1 MQKIITLANQKGG
14 AGKTSTAVAIVQAA
28 AAEGLKVLAIDLD
41 PQANFTMT
49 LAGDTRGK
57 GSFELLEG
65 TPARQTIQ
73 ETKQGIHLIAAS
85 KNLAAVQTATGSAKR
100 LQKALQPIKSI
111 YDIIVIDTPPTAGEL
126 LYNALQASN
135 GLIIP
140 LQADIYNLQG
150 LYQIADTA
158 NIFKKSNPDLKVL
171 GFVLTRYDGRSTLAK
186 SLKNTITQKAAEM
199 GIEHLADIREGI
211 AIKEAA
217 AFQENLFEYAPKAKP
232 AQDYKELFNKIM
244 EG

>member
-1 MQKIITLANQKGG
+1 M
-14 AGKTSTAVAIVQAA
+14 
-28 AAEGLKVLAIDLD
+28 
-41 PQANFTMT
+41 
-49 LAGDTRGK
+49 
-57 GSFELLEG
+57 
-65 TPARQTIQ
+65 
-73 ETKQGIHLIAAS
+73 
-85 KNLAAVQTATGSAKR
+85 
-100 LQKALQPIKSI
+100 
-111 YDIIVIDTPPTAGEL
+111 
-126 LYNALQASN
+126 
-135 GLIIP
+135 
-140 LQADIYNLQG
+140 QG

-232 AQDYKELFNKIM
+232 AQDYKELFKKIM

>member
-1 MQKIITLANQKGG
+1 MQIITLANQKGG
-14 AGKTSTAVAIVQAA
+14 AGKTSTAAAIIQAA
-28 AAEGLKVLAIDLD
+28 ASEGLKVLAIDLD
-41 PQANFTMT
+41 PQANLTLT
-49 LAGDTRGK
+49 LAGDTRAK

-73 ETKQGIHLIAAS
+73 ETPQSIHLIAAS
-85 KNLAAVQTATGSAKR
+85 KNLATEQSGTGSAQR
-100 LQKALQPIKSI
+100 LHKALQPIKSI

-126 LYNALQASN
+126 LYNALQAST
-135 GLIIP
+135 GLVIP
-140 LQADIYNLQG
+140 LQADMFNLQG

-158 NIFKKSNPDLKVL
+158 NIFKRSNPDLKVL

-186 SLKNTITQKAAEM
+186 SFRDTITKKAAEM

-217 AFQENLFEYAPKAKP
+217 AFQKNLFEYAPKAKP
-232 AQDYKELFNKIM
+232 AQDYKELFTKIM